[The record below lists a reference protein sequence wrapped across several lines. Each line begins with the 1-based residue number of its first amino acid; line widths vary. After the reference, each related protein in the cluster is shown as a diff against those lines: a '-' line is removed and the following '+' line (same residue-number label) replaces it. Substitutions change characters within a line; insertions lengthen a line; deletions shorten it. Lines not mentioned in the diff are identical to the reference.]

1 MADLQELQARLIQA
15 FNRNDWPRVQQLA
28 AQLQPLTPADAMAPY
43 MAGIAH
49 MQLGQLPQA
58 ADLLRQATELEPRR
72 ADFIAQYSK
81 ALGMMRYLQE
91 ARAQAD
97 RAMALGPSDPMTLDT
112 LGVTYVQAHAHEEAI
127 EAFRRQVALVPNL
140 PLARFR
146 LAFSLTAMGDAEDA
160 DRELEACIRIDPR
173 FWPAHLSLAKLKRQ
187 TQESNHIERLTSLL
201 ARYGNVPEAQKYL
214 NMALAKECED
224 LGDYANAF
232 EHYRLGNAVG
242 RERRR
247 DSSRRDRDIF
257 ERLMESFPEANEQQ
271 PSSDLGQQ
279 VIFVIG
285 MPRTGTTLIDR
296 ILSSHPQ
303 VQSGGELQ
311 VFAPIV
317 QRLSRSG
324 VPVLTDP
331 ALPALVQGFDW
342 RQLGESYL
350 AATQA
355 YAEKAPRFIDKMPLN
370 YLYAGFIARALPA
383 AKIVCLR
390 RDPMDACLGTFR
402 HLFEEYGSS
411 FYDYSFD
418 VMDAAR
424 YYVGFDR
431 LIAHW
436 KRAFPGRIHEVQYEA
451 LVSSQEETTRALID
465 FCGLPWDDACLQPE
479 RNVAPVNTPNAWQVR
494 APVYRGALGR
504 WKNYAQQLREVQ
516 EFFVEEGVFPEV
528 QG

>member
-1 MADLQELQARLIQA
+1 MANLPELQAQLIQA

-28 AQLQPLTPADAMAPY
+28 AQLQPLTPADAMAPF
-43 MAGIAH
+43 MAGVAH
-49 MQLGQLPQA
+49 MQLGHLPQA

-81 ALGMMRYLQE
+81 ALGMMRYLKE

-112 LGVTYVQAHAHEEAI
+112 LGVTYVQAHAHQEAI
-127 EAFRRQVALVPNL
+127 DAFRRQVALAPNL

-146 LAFSLTAMGDAEDA
+146 LAYSLSAMGDAEAA

-173 FWPAHLSLAKLKRQ
+173 FWAAHLSLAKLKRQ
-187 TQESNHIERLTSLL
+187 TQQSNHIERLTALL
-201 ARYGNVPEAQKYL
+201 ARYGNVSEAQKYL
-214 NMALAKECED
+214 NMALAKERED
-224 LGDYANAF
+224 LGDYASAF

-247 DSSRRDRDIF
+247 DSSKRDREIF
-257 ERLMESFPEANEQQ
+257 ERLMESFPTTNE
-271 PSSDLGQQ
+271 PSRSDDLGHQA
-279 VIFVIG
+279 IFVIG
-285 MPRTGTTLIDR
+285 MPRTGTTLMDR
-296 ILSSHPQ
+296 ILSSHPD
-303 VQSGGELQ
+303 VQSAGELQ
-311 VFAPIV
+311 VFPPLV
-317 QRLSRSG
+317 QRLSGSHL
-324 VPVLTDP
+324 PVLADP
-331 ALPALVQGFDW
+331 SLPALVRGFDW
-342 RQLGESYL
+342 RRLGADYL
-350 AATQA
+350 SATQP
-355 YAEKAPRFIDKMPLN
+355 YAERALRFIDKMPLN
-370 YLYAGFIARALPA
+370 YLYAGFIARALPG

-390 RDPMDACLGTFR
+390 RDPMDACVGTFR

-418 VMDAAR
+418 VMDTAH

-436 KRAFPGRIHEVQYEA
+436 KQAFPGRIHEVQYEA

-479 RNVAPVNTPNAWQVR
+479 RNMAPVNTPNAWQVR

-504 WKNYAQQLREVQ
+504 WKHYVPQLREVH
-516 EFFVEEGVFPEV
+516 EFFAEAGVLSDV
-528 QG
+528 NS